1 MKKFICL
8 AAMCVMAFTA
18 CSTDKTAEG
27 GNAETGVQEENAATD
42 KEKEDIDAEVDA
54 EYDEFK
60 NDLLTT
66 TADMPQFSDMVDGKR
81 LP

>member
-18 CSTDKTAEG
+18 AQQTKTAEG

-42 KEKEDIDAEVDA
+42 KEKEDI
-54 EYDEFK
+54 
-60 NDLLTT
+60 
-66 TADMPQFSDMVDGKR
+66 
-81 LP
+81 